1 MTWIAIGIAVLAAAT
16 LALVAV
22 ALYFMLRKTK
32 EGFDAS
38 PSLLDLREF
47 SSLNQDA
54 MQFISGVMSGYS
66 PVVLNEINQFFDKL
80 TPAERKGLLKNAS
93 ALGAAMAKLPAMQIR
108 QVMDTALQAGRAK
121 KKTGK

>member
-1 MTWIAIGIAVLAAAT
+1 MTWVAIGIAVLAAAT

-32 EGFDAS
+32 EGLDAS

-47 SSLNQDA
+47 SSLDQDA

-80 TPAERKGLLKNAS
+80 KPAERKGLLKNAS
-93 ALGAAMAKLPAMQIR
+93 ALGAAMAKPQVMQIR
-108 QVMDTALQAGRAK
+108 QVLDTALLGRR
-121 KKTGK
+121 G